1 MYAVRQILASPNPMD
16 FRGQAGATLYNVR
29 MAKASGETAP
39 CREGLPPWKRGVSP
53 YGLMAVDGKGA
64 RASDAPHVFARGMTP
79 YNPDLPCRRMAISHG
94 KGSLFRY
101 WLRIGKQRHQI
112 WVLAGR
118 LSEKYFNYGY
128 LLDF

>member
-1 MYAVRQILASPNPMD
+1 ME
-16 FRGQAGATLYNVR
+16 
-29 MAKASGETAP
+29 K
-39 CREGLPPWKRGVSP
+39 GVSP

>member
-1 MYAVRQILASPNPMD
+1 MYAVRQILASPNPVD

-53 YGLMAVDGKGA
+53 YGLMAVDDKGA

-79 YNPDLPCRRMAISHG
+79 YNPDLPAGLWQQPWERQFI
-94 KGSLFRY
+94 
-101 WLRIGKQRHQI
+101 Q
-112 WVLAGR
+112 VLVEDWKAAAPDMGFSR
-118 LSEKYFNYGY
+118 PSI
-128 LLDF
+128 

>member
-1 MYAVRQILASPNPMD
+1 MYAVRQILASPNPVD

-29 MAKASGETAP
+29 MAKSSGETEP

-79 YNPDLPCRRMAISHG
+79 YNPDLPCRRTAGCLLAYGNQPWERQFI
-94 KGSLFRY
+94 
-101 WLRIGKQRHQI
+101 Q
-112 WVLAGR
+112 VLVEDWKAAAQDM
-118 LSEKYFNYGY
+118 
-128 LLDF
+128 DFSRPSI

>member
-1 MYAVRQILASPNPMD
+1 MEKG
-16 FRGQAGATLYNVR
+16 GQPIRA
-29 MAKASGETAP
+29 
-39 CREGLPPWKRGVSP
+39 
-53 YGLMAVDGKGA
+53 DGCGWQRS